1 MVRGQNLYLTC
12 ICLHT
17 VANIYPLIHTL
28 CWHTMHAPISTTD
41 LKKGT
46 NGCMIEGCLTCVH
59 LTMFTTILSKCS
71 LMFWSLILLFGQ
83 VITIPINPEPVNPTP
98 SIRPFK
104 PSFDEE
110 CVEATIWYFDVKSGH
125 ITLHIRFSGD
135 WKALQISFIDLTFG
149 FLGDCKNCSNFQFLF
164 FFSSVFSQNF
174 LLEKLP
180 TGN

>member
-1 MVRGQNLYLTC
+1 MSSYSCKHISIDTHIVLAHNART
-12 ICLHT
+12 H
-17 VANIYPLIHTL
+17 IHY
-28 CWHTMHAPISTTD
+28 W

-83 VITIPINPEPVNPTP
+83 VITIPINPKPVNPTP

-110 CVEATIWYFDVKSGH
+110 CVEATIWYFDVNSGH
-125 ITLHIRFSGD
+125 ITLDIRFSGD
-135 WKALQISFIDLTFG
+135 WKALQISLIDLTFG
-149 FLGDCKNCSNFQFLF
+149 FLGDGKTVHIF
-164 FFSSVFSQNF
+164 FFFFCFFSIF
-174 LLEKLP
+174 SKLS
-180 TGN
+180 TRN